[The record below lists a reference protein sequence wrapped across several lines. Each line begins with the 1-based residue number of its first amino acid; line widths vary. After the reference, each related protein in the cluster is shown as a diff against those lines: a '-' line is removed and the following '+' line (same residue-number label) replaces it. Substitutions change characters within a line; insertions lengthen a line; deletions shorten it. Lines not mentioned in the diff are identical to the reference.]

1 MHSPFESRITGYGS
15 ERPEDLLANPQNW
28 RKHPGHQQEA
38 MTGILET
45 VGWVN
50 NVIVNEVTGHVVD
63 GHMRVNVAMRN
74 GDEQVPVTYVR
85 LTEEEERIILATY
98 DPLSALATQDSQA
111 LADLLT
117 GIREQNNNSVQA
129 LLDRARDSALTSFGG
144 LTVDHGA
151 KIAGSETGGSGVRV
165 EGATAE
171 GRDSKQMLEDYLN
184 TSVRQIVLIFNEAD
198 YKDALRAIKL
208 LMEVTGKGTSAQAV
222 LQLLMEFEED
232 ETNARA
238 TEGSPIE
245 ASFAELG

>member
-1 MHSPFESRITGYGS
+1 MNPYESRITGYGS

-38 MTGILET
+38 MAGILET

-50 NVIVNEVTGHVVD
+50 NVIVNENTGHVVD
-63 GHMRVNVAMRN
+63 GHMRVTVAMRN
-74 GDEQVPVTYVR
+74 GDEQVPVTYVN

-117 GIREQNNNSVQA
+117 GIRDQTNNSVQA
-129 LLDRARDSALTSFGG
+129 LLDRARDSALVSFGG
-144 LTVDHGA
+144 LTMDHGA
-151 KIAGSETGGSGVRV
+151 KIAGGESQGSARI
-165 EGATAE
+165 EGAHSD
-171 GRDSKQMLEDYLN
+171 GRDSKQMLDDYLN
-184 TSVRQIVLIFNEAD
+184 TSVRQIVLIFNEED

-208 LMEVTGKGTSAQAV
+208 LLEVTGKTTTSAAV

-232 ETNARA
+232 ETAARTA
-238 TEGSPIE
+238 EGSPIE
-245 ASFAELG
+245 ASFSELG